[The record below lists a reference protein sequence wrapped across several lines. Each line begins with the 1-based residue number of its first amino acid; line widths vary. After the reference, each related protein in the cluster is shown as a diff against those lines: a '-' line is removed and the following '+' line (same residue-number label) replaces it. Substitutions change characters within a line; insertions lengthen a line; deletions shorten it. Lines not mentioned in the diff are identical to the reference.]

1 MGIEYEV
8 VAQTGVVAYIKG
20 ESNDAIAF
28 RADMDALNVF
38 EETNVDFASEHS
50 GKMHACGHDAHM
62 AMLLTFAKVL
72 KEAKYKIKKSV
83 VLIFQPAEEGPGGAV
98 EIIKAGVFKKYNIKT
113 IFGIHVDPTIEEGK
127 YGLRSGILTAQNAE
141 FDIEV
146 KGVSVYGALPHQG
159 VDAILAASN
168 LINQYQSII
177 SRNINPLHPNFISI
191 GMIKG
196 GEARNIISKK
206 VEMSGTLRSFSED
219 DYKYMIKRM
228 FEINKGIANSFN
240 VEVKMNVMDYYKSII
255 NDNDLFE
262 STITNLKEEDYNV
275 IEPMIISQD
284 FSFYTREV
292 PGLFVMLGTKNE
304 KLGFTYPLHHACFNL
319 NEEVLFRGV
328 ELYLLQLK
336 IHNCI

>member
-1 MGIEYEV
+1 
-8 VAQTGVVAYIKG
+8 
-20 ESNDAIAF
+20 
-28 RADMDALNVF
+28 
-38 EETNVDFASEHS
+38 
-50 GKMHACGHDAHM
+50 
-62 AMLLTFAKVL
+62 
-72 KEAKYKIKKSV
+72 
-83 VLIFQPAEEGPGGAV
+83 
-98 EIIKAGVFKKYNIKT
+98 
-113 IFGIHVDPTIEEGK
+113 
-127 YGLRSGILTAQNAE
+127 
-141 FDIEV
+141 
-146 KGVSVYGALPHQG
+146 
-159 VDAILAASN
+159 
-168 LINQYQSII
+168 
-177 SRNINPLHPNFISI
+177 
-191 GMIKG
+191 
-196 GEARNIISKK
+196 
-206 VEMSGTLRSFSED
+206 
-219 DYKYMIKRM
+219 MIKRM